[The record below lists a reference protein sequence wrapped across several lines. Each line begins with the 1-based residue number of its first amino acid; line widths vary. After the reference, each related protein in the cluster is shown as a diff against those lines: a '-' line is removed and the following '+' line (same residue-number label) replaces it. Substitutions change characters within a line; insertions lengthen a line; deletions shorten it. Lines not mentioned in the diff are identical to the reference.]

1 MFGLFVNSW
10 VEMPVSTLKAIPKC
24 NRVVRA
30 FFKRS
35 SKSLGNRNRVQL
47 IWVERQ
53 IKDLSYSV
61 NSISNDNNIL
71 NIQDLNSLINSAS
84 NQEQFYLSESDTNC
98 IIDYFS

>member
-1 MFGLFVNSW
+1 
-10 VEMPVSTLKAIPKC
+10 MPVSTLKAIPKC

-30 FFKRS
+30 FFKES

-47 IWVERQ
+47 ICMERQ

-61 NSISNDNNIL
+61 NSISNNNNIL

-84 NQEQFYLSESDTNC
+84 NQEQFYLSESDTNF